1 MSFWTPDAATG
12 FVSELD
18 AANYSE
24 LLHPFSLDNAYW
36 KDMLRSFQISAIAVV
51 ACLVFGFPVAYFLAM
66 KVKKLEYQ
74 IALFILA
81 LAPFWTSFITRSVAW
96 AYPLMGS
103 QGALNQ
109 FLVKLGI
116 SSYDHPLLDTQ
127 FTQLSVQLAMI
138 QLYILFMVTPI
149 FFLLAQV
156 DRHAIEA
163 ARDLGGNWW
172 STFREVIL
180 PQTMPGIVIGSIFI
194 FVLTMGEYGTVEVI
208 SQGAVTTVGVY
219 VQTQIIGTQYPQGA
233 ASAVLLVL
241 ILILGVFVIT
251 RFSNL
256 REDSD
261 DRRLRPRH
269 GADAGQRRQAAAKRR
284 RDWAKWGLATYF
296 VIFLIFLY
304 APMILMAILSFQGYY
319 GRRHLP
325 VQGPA
330 GLDWWRSIFDEPG
343 RARSSSRTPGG
354 IRAAGEGSLW
364 VSLAAG
370 AIVAFMAFTLSMA
383 FRRRFRGRRHRLLH
397 DPARADDARLPARPR
412 HADLLEVDGR
422 GDVALADG
430 ARHEHGLGHPVRVPR
445 HDRDL
450 EPLRRPHRRGGA
462 RPRRQ
467 RGEDVQRGDPA
478 ARLDRHLRRFL
489 FGFTLTWNDFDRT
502 VLLVLDNTLPLQI
515 VGLIQAAAIR
525 PDLYALGTATTLV
538 SLR

>member
-1 MSFWTPDAATG
+1 MSSSSPPDPVPHVDLDLADIEEDEREVEREHERALGTQRAALRERGRSWVTLAWAAPGFLWLGFYLIAPLVFIVLMSFWTPDPAKG
-12 FVSELD
+12 FVRHWTG
-18 AANYSE
+18 ANYSE

-36 KDMLRSFQISAIAVV
+36 KDMLRSVEISAIAVA

-109 FLVKLGI
+109 FLVKLGV

-156 DRHAIEA
+156 DRHALEA

-219 VQTQIIGTQYPQGA
+219 VHSQIIGTQYPQGA

-251 RFSNL
+251 RLANL
-256 REDSD
+256 RED
-261 DRRLRPRH
+261 
-269 GADAGQRRQAAAKRR
+269 
-284 RDWAKWGLATYF
+284 
-296 VIFLIFLY
+296 V
-304 APMILMAILSFQGYY
+304 
-319 GRRHLP
+319 
-325 VQGPA
+325 
-330 GLDWWRSIFDEPG
+330 
-343 RARSSSRTPGG
+343 
-354 IRAAGEGSLW
+354 
-364 VSLAAG
+364 
-370 AIVAFMAFTLSMA
+370 
-383 FRRRFRGRRHRLLH
+383 
-397 DPARADDARLPARPR
+397 
-412 HADLLEVDGR
+412 
-422 GDVALADG
+422 
-430 ARHEHGLGHPVRVPR
+430 
-445 HDRDL
+445 
-450 EPLRRPHRRGGA
+450 
-462 RPRRQ
+462 
-467 RGEDVQRGDPA
+467 
-478 ARLDRHLRRFL
+478 
-489 FGFTLTWNDFDRT
+489 
-502 VLLVLDNTLPLQI
+502 
-515 VGLIQAAAIR
+515 
-525 PDLYALGTATTLV
+525 
-538 SLR
+538 

>member
-1 MSFWTPDAATG
+1 MSSSSPPDPASHVDLDLADIEEDELEVEREHERALGEQRGAQRERGRNWVTLAWAAPGFLWLAFYLIAPLVFIVLMSFWTPDAAKG
-12 FVSELD
+12 FVREWTG
-18 AANYSE
+18 ANYHQ

-36 KDMLRSFQISAIAVV
+36 KDMLRSIEISAIAVA

-109 FLVKLGI
+109 FLVKLGV

-219 VQTQIIGTQYPQGA
+219 VHSQIIGTQYPQGA

-241 ILILGVFVIT
+241 ILILGVFIIT
-251 RFSNL
+251 RLSNL
-256 REDSD
+256 RE
-261 DRRLRPRH
+261 
-269 GADAGQRRQAAAKRR
+269 
-284 RDWAKWGLATYF
+284 
-296 VIFLIFLY
+296 
-304 APMILMAILSFQGYY
+304 
-319 GRRHLP
+319 
-325 VQGPA
+325 
-330 GLDWWRSIFDEPG
+330 
-343 RARSSSRTPGG
+343 
-354 IRAAGEGSLW
+354 
-364 VSLAAG
+364 
-370 AIVAFMAFTLSMA
+370 
-383 FRRRFRGRRHRLLH
+383 
-397 DPARADDARLPARPR
+397 
-412 HADLLEVDGR
+412 EV
-422 GDVALADG
+422 
-430 ARHEHGLGHPVRVPR
+430 
-445 HDRDL
+445 
-450 EPLRRPHRRGGA
+450 
-462 RPRRQ
+462 
-467 RGEDVQRGDPA
+467 
-478 ARLDRHLRRFL
+478 
-489 FGFTLTWNDFDRT
+489 
-502 VLLVLDNTLPLQI
+502 
-515 VGLIQAAAIR
+515 
-525 PDLYALGTATTLV
+525 
-538 SLR
+538 